1 MILHIYNLCFIYSI
15 VAFDNLDKK
24 NVCFSDTGLFIKKYK
39 CLFLNAK
46 NWLNIGNAENIAA
59 LFQKTRPKSALSG
72 FIKHCL
78 HILDSTPDELKNNIF
93 NTFEQNL
100 I

>member
-1 MILHIYNLCFIYSI
+1 MFKTGWILEMLKILLPF
-15 VAFDNLDKK
+15 FRKQEK
-24 NVCFSDTGLFIKKYK
+24 
-39 CLFLNAK
+39 
-46 NWLNIGNAENIAA
+46 
-59 LFQKTRPKSALSG
+59 KSALSG